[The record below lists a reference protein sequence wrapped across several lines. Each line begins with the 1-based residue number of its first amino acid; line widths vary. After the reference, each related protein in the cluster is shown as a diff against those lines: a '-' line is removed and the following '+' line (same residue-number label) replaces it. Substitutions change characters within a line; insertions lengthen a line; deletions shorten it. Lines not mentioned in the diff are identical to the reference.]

1 LFKNAKVIYYLN
13 LTLRWVFLVDI
24 DNKITE
30 WQEKVYKAWVSKR
43 AERKKIFR
51 TPSGI
56 EVSPLYTPLDVK
68 GDYMEKIGLPGEYP
82 FTRGIYPN
90 MYRGRIWTI
99 RQYAGFGSADDTN
112 RRFRSL
118 LAAGQ
123 TGLSMAFDLPTQL
136 GLDPDHI
143 LAMSEVGVVGVS
155 MFHWKEM
162 DRVMDQIPLDKVST
176 SMTIN
181 ATAMELVSMY
191 AATAESRG
199 IHMKVL
205 DGTVQNDIL
214 KEYIA
219 RKNFIYQPEPSMR
232 YAIDVI
238 EYAAKNMPKWHP
250 ISISGYHIREAG
262 ADAPLEVAFTLAD
275 GIEYV
280 RQTAERGIP
289 VDEFAPHLSFF
300 FAGYTN
306 VFEEVAKFR
315 AARRMWAKI
324 MKERFNAKK
333 PDSLMLRFHTQTG
346 GAELTA
352 QQPEI
357 NIVRTTLQ
365 ALAAVMGGT
374 QSLHVN
380 SYDEALSLPSER
392 AAKIAIRVQQIIAHE
407 SGALDTV
414 DPLAGS
420 YYIEWLT
427 DQIEERAWKII
438 DTIDSMGGMIKAIS
452 AGYPQSQIAESAYR
466 IQQMIESG
474 EMVKVGVNMYYEP
487 EWVGTTEVF
496 RVKPE
501 VRDTVMER
509 LRKYRAERDDMKV
522 RDSLNELRKMA
533 ERPDVNLFPYMFN
546 AIKAGA
552 TVGETSKVLR
562 EIWGEYK
569 EPIIF

>member
-1 LFKNAKVIYYLN
+1 L
-13 LTLRWVFLVDI
+13 DI
-24 DNKITE
+24 ENKINE
-30 WQEKVYKAWVSKR
+30 WNEKVYKTWLAKR
-43 AERKKIFR
+43 PERKKVFR

-68 GDYMEKIGLPGEYP
+68 GNYMEKVGLPGEYP
-82 FTRGIYPN
+82 YTRGIYPN

-112 RRFRSL
+112 KRFRGL

-155 MFHWKEM
+155 VFHWKEM

-199 IHMKVL
+199 IPMKVL

-238 EYAAKNMPKWHP
+238 EYAAKNMPKWHS

-280 RQTAERGIP
+280 KHTMERGIP
-289 VDEFAPHLSFF
+289 VDDFASHLSFF

-306 VFEEVAKFR
+306 IFEEIAKFR

-333 PDSLMLRFHTQTG
+333 PESLMLRFHTQTG

-365 ALAAVMGGT
+365 ALAAVIGGT

-380 SYDEALSLPSER
+380 SYDEALSLPSEK
-392 AAKIAIRVQQIIAHE
+392 AAKIAIRVQQIVAHE
-407 SGALDTV
+407 SGAADTV
-414 DPLAGS
+414 DPLAGA

-438 DTIDSMGGMIKAIS
+438 DTIDSMGGMLKAIN

-466 IQQMIESG
+466 IQQMIETG
-474 EMVKVGVNMYYEP
+474 EMIKVGVNMYYEP
-487 EWVGTTEVF
+487 DWVGTTEVF
-496 RVKPE
+496 RVRPE

-509 LRKYRAERDDMKV
+509 LRKYRGERDEIKV
-522 RDSLNELRKMA
+522 RDSLNELRKVA
-533 ERPDVNLFPYMFN
+533 ENTSVNMFPYMYN

-552 TVGETSKVLR
+552 TVGETSKTLR
-562 EIWGEYK
+562 EVWGEYK